1 MKSCTNLPR
10 KRTNRAITAFIVC
23 MTVCVPTL
31 SLAAATATVN
41 FGFSGG
47 GTVVVPVQAGT
58 TVGTAPPIF
67 TAIQASTEL
76 GTAQNASSTTTAVAQ
91 PTETAPGVAPQQTVK
106 SSPKI
111 GVGIDTLSSDR
122 LKIYTIPLSYTIN
135 HNFSVQANLPIVTAT
150 IDDPAGTS
158 TTNTG
163 IGDVNFTLKHFMG
176 DEDEAAAFF
185 TLLTTKFASGDADKG
200 LGTGTY
206 DIALTEKVIKRFG
219 AFRGSLMAGIIQ
231 PLNTPTILNSKV
243 EYGTTLSYMASLEHP
258 VILPNLW
265 FGVRTEGFHSFETK
279 IDRIAQGNALTTL
292 DVAPQLRY
300 FYKRQG
306 SVNLGVNIPVY
317 TDYALAGGT
326 NRRDVSVSFGLSM
339 MF

>member
-76 GTAQNASSTTTAVAQ
+76 GTAQNASSSNTAVAQ
-91 PTETAPGVAPQQTVK
+91 PTETAPGVAPQQAAK
-106 SSPKI
+106 SSPRI

-135 HNFSVQANLPIVTAT
+135 NNFSFFIQIRRFSLVLLCHITVSAPNPTPPRSPCQ
-150 IDDPAGTS
+150 GR
-158 TTNTG
+158 
-163 IGDVNFTLKHFMG
+163 
-176 DEDEAAAFF
+176 AF
-185 TLLTTKFASGDADKG
+185 
-200 LGTGTY
+200 
-206 DIALTEKVIKRFG
+206 KV
-219 AFRGSLMAGIIQ
+219 
-231 PLNTPTILNSKV
+231 PP
-243 EYGTTLSYMASLEHP
+243 
-258 VILPNLW
+258 
-265 FGVRTEGFHSFETK
+265 
-279 IDRIAQGNALTTL
+279 
-292 DVAPQLRY
+292 
-300 FYKRQG
+300 
-306 SVNLGVNIPVY
+306 
-317 TDYALAGGT
+317 
-326 NRRDVSVSFGLSM
+326 
-339 MF
+339 